1 MLCSSACIC
10 FKVLLFKNYFIFY
23 FWLCQVLAAEHWL
36 FVAMQG
42 LLGSVNAVH
51 GLNCPEAHG
60 ILAPQQEIKLVSPAL
75 EDRFLTT
82 GSPEKSLAFI
92 PYWILKM
99 IASFFFFFF
108 FLFFL
113 N

>member
-1 MLCSSACIC
+1 MLISRHF
-10 FKVLLFKNYFIFY
+10 FKALLFKNYFIFY
-23 FWLCQVLAAEHWL
+23 FWLCWVLAAEHWL

-42 LLGSVNAVH
+42 LLGSVDAVH

-60 ILAPQQEIKLVSPAL
+60 ILVPQQEIKLVSPAL
-75 EDRFLTT
+75 EDRFLTN
-82 GSPEKSLAFI
+82 GPPEKSLAFI

-99 IASFFFFFF
+99 IASFFFFSFF
-108 FLFFL
+108 CF